1 MKSTRDRILQTLL
14 AHPSATINDLAEAVD
29 INTISVRHHLTN
41 LQAEGLIQA
50 NEERHGVGRPRLV
63 YSLTDSGLEKF
74 PTRYLNLTNR
84 LLEELKS
91 SLSATEINNL
101 FIRMAQSVALDQVD
115 KIKHLP
121 MEQKLDFLRKTLGDE
136 GFMIEWQK
144 VGEDYQITETACPFY
159 HVGQLHPEVCV
170 MDQTLISTMLSI
182 PTEKVQCVLNG
193 DTHCTYLVKTKLN
206 AAEVV

>member
-14 AHPSATINDLAEAVD
+14 SNPTATITELAEAVD

-63 YSLTDSGLEKF
+63 YSLTDTGLEKF
-74 PTRYLNLTNR
+74 PTRYMTLTNR
-84 LLEELKS
+84 LLEQLKS
-91 SLSATEINNL
+91 TLTQEEINQL
-101 FIRMAQSVALDQVD
+101 FIRMAKSLASEHLER
-115 KIKHLP
+115 IKKLP
-121 MEQKLDFLRKTLGDE
+121 IEQKLDAIRKSLGDE

-144 VGEDYQITETACPFY
+144 IGEDYQIIEKACPFY
-159 HVGQLHPEVCV
+159 HVGQSHPEVCV

-182 PTEKVQCVLNG
+182 PADKVQCVLTG
-193 DTHCTYLVKTKLN
+193 DTHCTYMITAKSLSE
-206 AAEVV
+206 A